1 MDQFPQSFVK
11 KDILIQK
18 KIIELGLYCWSL
30 IEHELDAQKDMDQAH
45 LISAWKEKGRAE
57 AKKYAEEEYA
67 RHLKKKDEQI
77 QSLEYEKD
85 LIENQVKKHFEQ
97 EKTLLIKATRLDV
110 EQEYQAIK
118 EEKIRLETRLE
129 TQDDFQVLSRALIKE
144 NAKLKEL
151 TEKLTETKSSA
162 TIGKDGENLIDIL
175 LSGLHYEYEK
185 TSDEAEKADFRITT
199 ENKLHF
205 ILDSKKYKKNVGK
218 KEKDKIIRDVDGDAT
233 VNGGI
238 LVSLLSGITHH
249 ASGDIITTPNSKP
262 ILFISLMG
270 MTEETQIEFLNISI
284 KLLEKYTS
292 LNEQKERAD
301 LAEKIKATVPVI
313 TDAIQRFKN
322 IAKSAEK
329 MLDDAKVGL
338 SQLEPLY
345 KLLIKN

>member
-1 MDQFPQSFVK
+1 MDQFPQSFLK
-11 KDILIQK
+11 RDSPTQK

-30 IEHELDAQKDMDQAH
+30 IEHELDSQKDMDQAD
-45 LISAWKEKGRAE
+45 LIFAWKEKGRTE
-57 AKKYAEEEYA
+57 AKHHVEEEYT
-67 RHLKKKDEQI
+67 RLLKKKDEQL
-77 QSLEYEKD
+77 QSVEYEKEH
-85 LIENQVKKHFEQ
+85 LENQMKKQFEQ
-97 EKTLLIKATRLDV
+97 EKFLVMKATRLDV
-110 EQEYQAIK
+110 EKEYQTLK
-118 EEKIRLETRLE
+118 EDKIRLETRLE
-129 TQDDFQVLSRALIKE
+129 TQEDFQVLSRSLVKE

-151 TEKLTETKSSA
+151 NEKLTETKSSA
-162 TIGKDGENLIDIL
+162 TIGKDGENLIDVL

-185 TSDEAEKADFRITT
+185 TADESEKADFRITT

-218 KEKDKIIRDVDGDAT
+218 KEKDKLIRDVDSDAT

-270 MTEETQIEFLNISI
+270 MTEETQIQFLNISI

-301 LAEKIKATVPVI
+301 LAEKIKATLPVI
-313 TDAIQRFKN
+313 TESIQRFKN
-322 IAKSAEK
+322 IVKNAEK
-329 MLDDAKVGL
+329 MLDDAKVGV

>member
-1 MDQFPQSFVK
+1 MDQFPPTF
-11 KDILIQK
+11 QK
-18 KIIELGLYCWSL
+18 QNSLTQTKIIDLGLYCWSL
-30 IEHELDAQKDMDQAH
+30 LEHELDSQTNMDHAH
-45 LISAWKEKGRAE
+45 LISVWKEKGRIE
-57 AKKYAEEEYA
+57 AKLHAEEEYT
-67 RHLKKKDEQI
+67 RLLKKKDEQI
-77 QSLEYEKD
+77 QSLEYEK
-85 LIENQVKKHFEQ
+85 EHSESQVKKQFEQ
-97 EKTLLIKATRLDV
+97 EKCLLIKSTRLDV
-110 EQEYQAIK
+110 EKEYQTIK
-118 EEKIRLETRLE
+118 EEKIRLETKLE
-129 TQDDFQVLSRALIKE
+129 TQEDFQVLCRSLVKE
-144 NAKLKEL
+144 NVKLKEL
-151 TEKLTETKSSA
+151 NEKLTETKSSA
-162 TIGKDGENLIDIL
+162 TIGKDGEDLIDVL
-175 LSGLHYEYEK
+175 LSGLRYEYVK

-218 KEKDKIIRDVDGDAT
+218 KEKDKIIRDVDADAT

-249 ASGDIITTPNSKP
+249 ISGDIITTPNSKP

-270 MTEETQIEFLNISI
+270 MAKETQVEFLNIAI

-313 TDAIQRFKN
+313 TDSIQRFKN
-322 IAKSAEK
+322 IVKNAEK
-329 MLDDAKVGL
+329 MLEDAKVGL

>member
-1 MDQFPQSFVK
+1 MEHLPKLFH
-11 KDILIQK
+11 QK
-18 KIIELGLYCWSL
+18 NISTQRKIVEIGLYCWSL
-30 IEHELDAQKDMDQAH
+30 IEHELDSQKEMDQAD
-45 LISAWKEKGRAE
+45 LISVWKEKGRTE
-57 AKKYAEEEYA
+57 AKLQAEEDYT
-67 RHLKKKDEQI
+67 RLLKKKDDQI
-77 QSLEYEKD
+77 QSLEYEKER
-85 LIENQVKKHFEQ
+85 IESQVKKQFEQ
-97 EKTLLIKATRLDV
+97 EKSLLIKATRLDV
-110 EQEYQAIK
+110 EQEYQAVK
-118 EEKIRLETRLE
+118 EEKIRLETKLE
-129 TQDDFQVLSRALIKE
+129 TQDDFQVLCRSLVKE
-144 NAKLKEL
+144 NAKLKEVN
-151 TEKLTETKSSA
+151 EKLTETKSSA
-162 TIGKDGENLIDIL
+162 TIGKDGENLIDVL

-218 KEKDKIIRDVDGDAT
+218 KEKDKLIRDVDGDAT

-270 MTEETQIEFLNISI
+270 MTEQTQIEFLNISI

-313 TDAIQRFKN
+313 TDSIQRFKN
-322 IAKSAEK
+322 IAKNAEK
-329 MLDDAKVGL
+329 MLEDAKVGL